1 MKRYAWITV
10 ALLLTAVFVSLVV
23 LVVRNQKEDRHTVTP
38 EVQGK
43 EVVKADSI
51 SQTNEE
57 EVGIETEGNEVT
69 AKKNILED
77 SVKTNAIRRYK
88 DDNVINSYVVGRWQ
102 NIDNKGWYCV
112 FYGEVDEEGMCW
124 GKEWDESENVMEE
137 DLPFHKNGWFKWRIK
152 DGVLHEFAVMNMSD
166 VIIYKSYKV
175 IDMKNNMLVMQEE
188 LHGSYKY
195 SFVRVDE

>member
-23 LVVRNQKEDRHTVTP
+23 LVVRNQNEDSHAVTP

-43 EVVKADSI
+43 EAVKADSI

-188 LHGSYKY
+188 LHDSYKY

>member
-1 MKRYAWITV
+1 M
-10 ALLLTAVFVSLVV
+10 SLVV
-23 LVVRNQKEDRHTVTP
+23 LVVRNQKEDSHAVTP

-43 EVVKADSI
+43 EAVKADSI

-77 SVKTNAIRRYK
+77 SMKTNAIRRYK

-112 FYGEVDEEGMCW
+112 FYGEVDEYGYVGEGIMFYNRAIELQEQAQNELDDAKYTALLSQFETALKACIAPFEKAYEVTTSDNLKA
-124 GKEWDESENVMEE
+124 GIAEYLKNACFRFRDESPEYLEKYN
-137 DLPFHKNGWFKWRIK
+137 
-152 DGVLHEFAVMNMSD
+152 
-166 VIIYKSYKV
+166 
-175 IDMKNNMLVMQEE
+175 
-188 LHGSYKY
+188 KY
-195 SFVRVDE
+195 SGK